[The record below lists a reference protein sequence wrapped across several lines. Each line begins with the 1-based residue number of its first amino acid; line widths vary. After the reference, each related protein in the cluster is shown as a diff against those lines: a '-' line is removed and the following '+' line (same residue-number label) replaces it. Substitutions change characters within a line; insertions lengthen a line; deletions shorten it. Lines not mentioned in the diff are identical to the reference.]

1 MKVSAQQGAP
11 VDVKKLRSFLAT
23 LFAAPEPKRSMLT
36 KIKEP
41 AHREC
46 LING

>member
-23 LFAAPEPKRSMLT
+23 LFTAPEPKRWAS
-36 KIKEP
+36 KVSHEVS
-41 AHREC
+41 H
-46 LING
+46 